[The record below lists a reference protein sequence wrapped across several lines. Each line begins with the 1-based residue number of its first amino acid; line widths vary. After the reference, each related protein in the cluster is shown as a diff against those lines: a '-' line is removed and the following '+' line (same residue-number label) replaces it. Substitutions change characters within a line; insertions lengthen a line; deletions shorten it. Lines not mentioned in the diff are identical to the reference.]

1 MCHLFSIKHK
11 HSCFSPITPTEN
23 SLLEIGET
31 LLVIFN
37 REITNSEKN
46 VAN

>member
-1 MCHLFSIKHK
+1 MCHLFSIKDK
-11 HSCFSPITPTEN
+11 NSCFSPITPTEN

-31 LLVIFN
+31 TVIFN
-37 REITNSEKN
+37 REITNFEKN